1 MRKIVCFCSIFLATS
16 SFAEDWAWA
25 LTPYMWVVDV
35 DMDTGLEEP
44 SGGTTD
50 FSDIL
55 DKLDFAV
62 LVHFEGHKDRFG
74 FLVDFVNLQ
83 VSDRK
88 TQGPIQV
95 DTDLNISVIEGAAIV
110 ALSDEPQ
117 RTEFFFGFRS
127 IVGELEVEF
136 ETTGPGGFL
145 RREKE
150 DSTLVDAM
158 IGIRHIRPLS
168 DKWTLSVRGDVATGD
183 TDFSWN
189 VEVGLGR
196 HFGDSGTLELMYRH
210 LNMDADLGALE
221 PEITLFGPVIGY
233 TFHF

>member
-1 MRKIVCFCSIFLATS
+1 
-16 SFAEDWAWA
+16 
-25 LTPYMWVVDV
+25 MWVVDV

-55 DKLDFAV
+55 DKLDFAA
-62 LVHFEGHKDRFG
+62 LVHFEGHRDRFG
-74 FLVDFVNLQ
+74 FLLDIVNLQ
-83 VSDRK
+83 LSDRK
-88 TQGPIQV
+88 TQGPIQL

-127 IVGELEVEF
+127 IVGKIEVEF
-136 ETTGPGGFL
+136 ETTGPGGFI

-158 IGIRHIRPLS
+158 VGIRHIKPLS

-196 HFGDSGTLELMYRH
+196 HFGDSGTLHLMYRH
-210 LNMDADLGALE
+210 LNMEADLGALE